1 MYMSVSLVYCLMEV
15 ILFYSLIIIVLIC
28 FRIIVATCNQINVF
42 SFPSPTQRLFTLE
55 TRRNELG
62 LCEISPVL
70 TSERQLLAFPGH
82 KQGSV
87 QLLVRSQCLSVYGW
101 DIRPSTVANTST
113 LLMLQ
118 KGYVCVMISLCTSVP
133 TNGITLETYLIH
145 YWFINLIFT
154 CCYAVL

>member
-1 MYMSVSLVYCLMEV
+1 MSMTLSLVYCLMEV

-87 QLLVRSQCLSVYGW
+87 QLLVRSQCLSVYGRN
-101 DIRPSTVANTST
+101 ICLSTVANTST
-113 LLMLQ
+113 LLTLQ

-133 TNGITLETYLIH
+133 TNGTTMSVTKTLFY
-145 YWFINLIFT
+145 FD
-154 CCYAVL
+154 

>member
-1 MYMSVSLVYCLMEV
+1 MSVSLVYCLMEV
-15 ILFYSLIIIVLIC
+15 LLFYSLIIIVLIC

-87 QLLVRSQCLSVYGW
+87 QLLVRSQCLSVYSR

-118 KGYVCVMISLCTSVP
+118 KGYVCVMISLCTSVL
-133 TNGITLETYLIH
+133 TNGITLETHFIH
-145 YWFINLIFT
+145 YQFINLIFT
-154 CCYAVL
+154 CCYAIL

>member
-1 MYMSVSLVYCLMEV
+1 MSMSVSLVYCLMEV

-87 QLLVRSQCLSVYGW
+87 QLLVRSQCLSVYGR
-101 DIRPSTVANTST
+101 DIRPCTVANTST

-133 TNGITLETYLIH
+133 TNGITLETHLIH
-145 YWFINLIFT
+145 YQFINLIFT
-154 CCYAVL
+154 CC

>member
-1 MYMSVSLVYCLMEV
+1 MSVSLVYCLMEV

-87 QLLVRSQCLSVYGW
+87 QLLVRSQCLSVYSR
-101 DIRPSTVANTST
+101 DIRPSAVANTST

-133 TNGITLETYLIH
+133 TNVITLETHLIH
-145 YWFINLIFT
+145 YQFINLIFT
-154 CCYAVL
+154 FCYAVL